1 MKRYPLKL
9 ESVNHDILWG
19 GTILSEQYGK
29 PAGKIAEAWELTV
42 HPQGINR
49 ILNGEYQ
56 GMLLSEYLGSDADFP
71 LMFKLID
78 ACDRLSVQVHP
89 VKTEMWYI
97 VDCKEGAT
105 LVYGLQDAFDEAS
118 FREALEAGS
127 VESLLRT
134 VPVHKGDVFFI
145 PQGLVHAIG
154 AGILIA
160 EIQENSNV
168 TYRVYDYGRLQN
180 GKPRELHVDAAMET
194 VRDFTDTE
202 IDARRY
208 ACGRGDDTTIANCPL
223 FRVDRYVVDGT
234 LTLTVG
240 DRFLSVVCLDGSA
253 TVNGESMEKGDSF
266 FLPAGLGEVTVAG
279 RCEILVTEAP

>member
-194 VRDFTDTE
+194 VCDFTDAE

-234 LTLTVG
+234 LTLTVE